1 MVNDSNQLD
10 LLLTRRYTG
19 GLISDRE
26 SVDIQNIQ
34 RDLGTVVGV
43 DNLTQAIVNRL
54 HTRQGE
60 LANLGHPDYGSRL
73 YQLVGELNN
82 NRTRALA
89 ELYIR
94 ECLAQESRIQEVV
107 EVIFQ
112 APERGMNRN
121 VLKVTLSVKP
131 VDKETLLTFGL
142 SLNLGG

>member
-10 LLLTRRYTG
+10 LLLTRRYLG
-19 GLISDRE
+19 RVISDRE
-26 SVDIQNIQ
+26 FVDIQNIQ

-82 NRTRALA
+82 NRTRAVA

-94 ECLAQESRIQEVV
+94 ECLAQESRIEEVV

-131 VDKETLLTFGL
+131 VDTETLLTFGL

>member
-1 MVNDSNQLD
+1 MVNESNQLD
-10 LLLTRRYTG
+10 LLLTRHYTG
-19 GLISDRE
+19 RLISDRE

-43 DNLTQAIVNRL
+43 DNLTQSIVNRL